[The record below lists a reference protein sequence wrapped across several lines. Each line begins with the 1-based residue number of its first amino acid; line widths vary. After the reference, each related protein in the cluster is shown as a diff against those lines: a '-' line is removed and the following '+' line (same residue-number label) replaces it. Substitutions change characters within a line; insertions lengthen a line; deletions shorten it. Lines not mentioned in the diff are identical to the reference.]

1 MKKNIARND
10 RMTLG
15 TDKKGL
21 KPLPVV
27 TLGRLMPV
35 LGLAAVLGPLAVQ
48 AQGTV
53 APTVGRSIDLPARLG
68 TS

>member
-1 MKKNIARND
+1 
-10 RMTLG
+10 MTTG
-15 TDKKGL
+15 IDKKGL

-35 LGLAAVLGPLAVQ
+35 LGLEAVLGPLAVQ
-48 AQGTV
+48 AQGTA
-53 APTVGRSIDLPARLG
+53 APTVGKSIGLPARLH

>member
-1 MKKNIARND
+1 
-10 RMTLG
+10 MTLG

-48 AQGTV
+48 AQGTA
-53 APTVGRSIDLPARLG
+53 APTAGKSIGLPARLR